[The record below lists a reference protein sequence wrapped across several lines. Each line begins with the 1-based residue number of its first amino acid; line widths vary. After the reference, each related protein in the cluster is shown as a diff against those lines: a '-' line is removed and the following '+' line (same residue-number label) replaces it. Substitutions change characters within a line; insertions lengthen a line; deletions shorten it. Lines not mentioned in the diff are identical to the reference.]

1 MLDRPSSAT
10 GYTVAD
16 LLAMDDIEGVRF
28 ELHDGMLLVVP
39 PRLSEHQEAES
50 DLQFYL
56 RSQRRR
62 VYANV
67 GVMIDEANYRI
78 PDLIVLKKGEALAPE
93 AHSQQPSIID
103 IAIEIVSPNSRTQDR
118 MVKPLV
124 YAQVGIPQYWLVEE
138 ADGERIVVM
147 HELQGGKYVRT
158 GQTPVREML
167 GED

>member
-28 ELHDGMLLVVP
+28 ELHEGMLLVVP
-39 PRLSEHQEAES
+39 PPLSEHQEAES

-67 GVMIDEANYRI
+67 GVMVDDVNYRI
-78 PDLIVLKKGEALAPE
+78 PDLVVLKKGEVLVPKVY
-93 AHSQQPSIID
+93 QQPPSIID
-103 IAIEIVSPNSRTQDR
+103 IAIEIVSPTSRTQDR
-118 MVKPLV
+118 MIKPLV
-124 YAQVGIPQYWLVEE
+124 YARVGIPQYWLVEE
-138 ADGERIVVM
+138 LSGERIVIM

-158 GQTPVREML
+158 GETSVKEMV

>member
-1 MLDRPSSAT
+1 
-10 GYTVAD
+10 
-16 LLAMDDIEGVRF
+16 
-28 ELHDGMLLVVP
+28 
-39 PRLSEHQEAES
+39 
-50 DLQFYL
+50 
-56 RSQRRR
+56 
-62 VYANV
+62 
-67 GVMIDEANYRI
+67 MIDESNYRI

-93 AHSQQPSIID
+93 AHTQQPGIID

-138 ADGERIVVM
+138 AAGERIVVM